1 MGTAGVNRMSGGGS
15 AVSRQYHEPVEVQVG
30 EPVGGRLEES
40 AIRLGIGD
48 TVPTAFLWHGRVHV
62 VRAVVDHWTQRLPW
76 WRRAWED
83 TALTETG
90 VSVLEHTVWRVE
102 ATAGRSAGA
111 GVYDLVEG
119 EGWQLVRVAD

>member
-1 MGTAGVNRMSGGGS
+1 M
-15 AVSRQYHEPVEVQVG
+15 SRQYHEPVEVQVG
-30 EPVGGRLEES
+30 DPIGGRLAES
-40 AIRLGIGD
+40 ILRLGVSG
-48 TVPTAFLWHGRVHV
+48 TVPTAFLWHGRVHL
-62 VRAVVDHWTQRLPW
+62 VRAVIDRWTGRLPW

-83 TALTETG
+83 TGLTEAG

-102 ATAGRSAGA
+102 ATAGRCAGS